1 MRIKRGP
8 LRNLEGQLVRFK
20 AGPRL
25 VISVG
30 LLAKSVAVE
39 VDTQDVEVICQDG
52 RRVALGHD
60 HHVSYKDLYESAL
73 GVVDKSR
80 PKGVEGWR

>member
-1 MRIKRGP
+1 VRIKRGP

-30 LLAKSVAVE
+30 LLAQSVAVE
-39 VDTQDVEVICQDG
+39 VDTQDVEFLCQDG
-52 RRVALGHD
+52 RRVA
-60 HHVSYKDLYESAL
+60 
-73 GVVDKSR
+73 
-80 PKGVEGWR
+80 